1 MVIDAF
7 VEYMKGVYFVFE
19 RKVKDPVD
27 PSSILESLKTSA
39 FSSPTTV
46 PFSHSAIWLA
56 VNFIPLQKYKK
67 LS

>member
-1 MVIDAF
+1 
-7 VEYMKGVYFVFE
+7 VYFVFE

-46 PFSHSAIWLA
+46 PLSNSAIWLA